1 VVECRLYEKRVK
13 IGDVVEIP
21 TKKGL
26 SYAHFTHKQE
36 RYGALLRV
44 FGEHHA
50 SRPDKFDDV
59 VGNRPAFM
67 IFFPLGAAVS
77 RGIFPVVAN
86 VPVPPHA
93 QPFPLFRSGVPDP
106 ATGKVRVW
114 WLWDGER
121 EWRIG
126 ELTKEQR
133 SLSILGVCNDAF
145 LIERIEAAWTPETDP
160 R

>member
-1 VVECRLYEKRVK
+1 M
-13 IGDVVEIP
+13 P
-21 TKKGL
+21 T
-26 SYAHFTHKQE
+26 THKQE

-50 SRPDKFDDV
+50 SRPNSFDAIV
-59 VGNRPAFM
+59 RNRPAFM
-67 IFFPLGAAVS
+67 IFFPLGAAVN
-77 RGIFPVVAN
+77 RDIFSVVAN
-86 VPVPPHA
+86 VPVPLQA
-93 QPFPLFRSGVPDP
+93 QPFPTFRCAGLQDP
-106 ATGKVRVW
+106 VTGKVGAW

-133 SLSILGVCNDAF
+133 SLSIRGVCNDTF
-145 LIERIEAAWTPETDP
+145 LIEHIEAGWTPEMDP

>member
-1 VVECRLYEKRVK
+1 M
-13 IGDVVEIP
+13 VEIP

-26 SYAHFTHKQE
+26 SYAHYTHKQE

-50 SRPDKFDDV
+50 SRPNNFDAIV
-59 VGNRPAFM
+59 RNRPAFM
-67 IFFPLGAAVS
+67 IFFPLGAAVN
-77 RGIFPVVAN
+77 RGIFPLVSN
-86 VPVPPHA
+86 VPVPLQA
-93 QPFPLFRSGVPDP
+93 QHFPTFRCAGLQDP
-106 ATGKVRVW
+106 VTGKVGAW

-126 ELTKEQR
+126 ELTAEQR
-133 SLSILGVCNDAF
+133 SLSIRGVCNDTF
-145 LIERIEAAWTPETDP
+145 LIERIEAGWTPEMDP